1 MILFIFEGRD
11 REPALYKTM
20 KYLFLSDSIKDDI
33 IVSYCSN
40 IYSLYQKMKELDA
53 FDEDIDSADVV
64 AVLKEQL
71 ANSPNQQDELA
82 KIESSDSISEVY
94 LFFDYDLKRIDELNK
109 LSVEEQNLQIKELLN
124 YFDNETEHGKLFIDY
139 PMVES
144 IRYFK
149 KELPDEDYVTYVT
162 DMFIGKRFKDEADS
176 VSLYKTLRFISFDL
190 NKSGEIKLPHNR
202 FRETDEQKVNEI
214 KENWNHIK
222 QLNIKKA
229 NYICSGTNDFPEI
242 KDKINQQNI
251 FNGQIEKYLPGGKIA
266 ILNSFPL
273 FLYEY
278 LR

>member
-1 MILFIFEGRD
+1 MILFIFEGGV

-53 FDEDIDSADVV
+53 FDEDIDSADIVT
-64 AVLKEQL
+64 VLKEQL

-109 LSVEEQNLQIKELLN
+109 LSVEEQNLQIKELLD

-149 KELPDEDYVTYVT
+149 KELPDENYVTYVT
-162 DMFIGKRFKDEADS
+162 DMFVGKNFKKEAS
-176 VSLYKTLRFISFDL
+176 ETFYPNLQFITFSL
-190 NKSGEIKLPHNR
+190 NKSNEL
-202 FRETDEQKVNEI
+202 KVPFT
-214 KENWNHIK
+214 KEKELDLEKINCVKTNWLYVK
-222 QLNIKKA
+222 ELNIKKA

-242 KDKINQQNI
+242 KDIINQQNI
-251 FNGQIEKYLPGGKIA
+251 FNGQVDKYL
-266 ILNSFPL
+266 
-273 FLYEY
+273 
-278 LR
+278 R